1 MKKLSKDEIL
11 SVLRAE
17 LEQRPEI
24 LFAYL
29 FGSFVEEEKF
39 RDLDVAVFLQD
50 EQLLK
55 DWLTYMIDLSS
66 DLQKETGC
74 AVDVVVMNVSPNHL
88 IHSIAKGMVLIDRD
102 EQFRSEWIER
112 LLSRYFDDQPTRRR
126 SVAELFT

>member
-11 SVLRAE
+11 SVRRAE

-39 RDLDVAVFLQD
+39 CDLDVAVFLQD

-55 DWLTYMIDLSS
+55 DWLTYRIDLSS
-66 DLQKETGC
+66 DLQKETEC
-74 AVDVVVMNVSPNHL
+74 AVDVVVMNVASNHL

-112 LLSRYFDDQPTRRR
+112 SLSRYFDDQPTRRR
-126 SVAELFT
+126 AVAELFT

>member
-39 RDLDVAVFLQD
+39 RDLDVAAFLQD

-55 DWLTYMIDLSS
+55 DWLTYMINLSS

-74 AVDVVVMNVSPNHL
+74 AVDVVVMNVAPDHL

-102 EQFRSEWIER
+102 EQFRSEWIDR
-112 LLSRYFDDQPTRRR
+112 SLSRYFDDQPIRRR
-126 SVAELFT
+126 AVAELFT